1 MLNLCKN
8 QYFLSVLNLNNYI
21 CALLQNLINMK
32 RIFLSIS
39 LLVFGYAAA
48 QQNIFFDR
56 DFWKTKPTVD
66 VIKQKISEG
75 NDPTALNGAAFDAT
89 SLAIMN
95 GAPYETITY
104 LLSLEGNEVNKRTHD
119 KRTYIF
125 WAGMPANIQITKY
138 LLEKGADVNVKDTR
152 MATALLFS
160 ASRGNTNTEY
170 YDLLLKN
177 GANIKEVNAQGAD
190 ALLISVANFKDIK
203 EADYFIKKG
212 LSFKSAD
219 NEGNNAIHY
228 ASRNGNS
235 AIISQLISKKIKASS
250 LNNKKENAM
259 FAAAEGSRGKQN
271 TLDFFKYLEG
281 LKISPNQKNI
291 DGNTPL
297 INASKGNKETAV
309 ISYFIEKGNDVNQ
322 ADKKGNTPLSYASF
336 RNSAEVVSLLLSK
349 KANVNIKNNEGQSP
363 VNEAVRGNSAKVVSL
378 LIENG
383 ADIHVKDNEGNS
395 LAYYLVNSY
404 NPRDAKNFDEKWEVL
419 AKNGLK
425 FNQIQSNSNSLY
437 HLAVENGNI
446 DLLKKVAS
454 VGIDINTK
462 NSDGLTPLHKAVMSA
477 KNMEIIEFLL
487 KNGANKSIKTDF
499 GETVFELASENEL
512 LRKFDLTILK

>member
-1 MLNLCKN
+1 M
-8 QYFLSVLNLNNYI
+8 
-21 CALLQNLINMK
+21 
-32 RIFLSIS
+32 
-39 LLVFGYAAA
+39 
-48 QQNIFFDR
+48 
-56 DFWKTKPTVD
+56 
-66 VIKQKISEG
+66 
-75 NDPTALNGAAFDAT
+75 
-89 SLAIMN
+89 
-95 GAPYETITY
+95 
-104 LLSLEGNEVNKRTHD
+104 
-119 KRTYIF
+119 
-125 WAGMPANIQITKY
+125 
-138 LLEKGADVNVKDTR
+138 
-152 MATALLFS
+152 
-160 ASRGNTNTEY
+160 
-170 YDLLLKN
+170 
-177 GANIKEVNAQGAD
+177 
-190 ALLISVANFKDIK
+190 
-203 EADYFIKKG
+203 
-212 LSFKSAD
+212 
-219 NEGNNAIHY
+219 
-228 ASRNGNS
+228 
-235 AIISQLISKKIKASS
+235 
-250 LNNKKENAM
+250 
-259 FAAAEGSRGKQN
+259 
-271 TLDFFKYLEG
+271 
-281 LKISPNQKNI
+281 
-291 DGNTPL
+291 
-297 INASKGNKETAV
+297 
-309 ISYFIEKGNDVNQ
+309 
-322 ADKKGNTPLSYASF
+322 
-336 RNSAEVVSLLLSK
+336 SK